1 VLLEIH
7 NRERHIA
14 TLKDE
19 LARSP
24 HRLQVK
30 DGELEKLKQAIIGSM
45 GKFQELVYA
54 DVPLARQALRAKLEN
69 LLPSASVTLVP
80 RKGLEPPQ
88 CCHR

>member
-7 NRERHIA
+7 NREHHIA

-24 HRLQVK
+24 HCMQVK
-30 DGELEKLKQAIIGSM
+30 DGELEKLKQAIIGRM

-54 DVPLARQALRAKLEN
+54 DVPLASCWRVRCYRALA
-69 LLPSASVTLVP
+69 
-80 RKGLEPPQ
+80 
-88 CCHR
+88 